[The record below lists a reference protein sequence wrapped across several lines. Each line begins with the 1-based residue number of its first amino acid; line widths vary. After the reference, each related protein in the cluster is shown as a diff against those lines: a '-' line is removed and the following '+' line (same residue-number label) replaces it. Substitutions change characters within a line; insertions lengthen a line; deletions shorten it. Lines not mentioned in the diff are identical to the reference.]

1 MSVVH
6 ESSSLSAALAP
17 GESLAARRVLLPGG
31 VLDAAGRCHKA
42 VRLRELDGRDEELL
56 CAEYSSGARQVTVF
70 LTRASAAIEGYDGPI
85 DEALVADMLVGDRD
99 YLLLRLRQI
108 EVGDEVHQVLRCPAP
123 ACAKKVDLDFSIS
136 ELPVRR
142 MERIEDGYDL
152 SLHVAE
158 GAPLAARSRLPSGAD
173 LEAVWPLLAVNA
185 AEANTRL
192 YSRLLQRVEGM
203 PRLDEDALRAMP
215 LRLRN
220 QLAQFIAS
228 HAPGPDLAIEIGC
241 PHCGTDMSY
250 RFDLTAFF
258 LPSAR

>member
-1 MSVVH
+1 MSVAH
-6 ESSSLSAALAP
+6 EALSMPASRAD

-31 VLDAAGRCHKA
+31 VLDAAGRCHKS
-42 VRLRELDGRDEELL
+42 VVLRELDGGDEERL

-70 LTRASAAIEGYDGPI
+70 LARAIAAIEGYDGPV

-108 EVGDEVHQVLRCPAP
+108 EVGDAVHQVLRCPAP
-123 ACAKKVDLDFSIS
+123 ACASKVDLDFSIS

-142 MERIEDGYDL
+142 LERVEDGYEL
-152 SLHVAE
+152 RLQPAE
-158 GAPLAARSRLPSGAD
+158 GAALAARLRLPSGAD
-173 LEAVWPLLAVNA
+173 LEAVWPLLNVNA

-203 PRLDEDALRAMP
+203 ARLDEAALRAMP

-228 HAPGPDLAIEIGC
+228 QAPGPDLAIEIGC
-241 PHCGTDMSY
+241 PHCGADMSY
-250 RFDLTAFF
+250 RFDLNAFF
-258 LPSAR
+258 LPSAA

>member
-1 MSVVH
+1 MSMLH
-6 ESSSLSAALAP
+6 ESFSLSPSLVP

-42 VRLRELDGRDEELL
+42 VRLRELDGSDEELL
-56 CAEYSSGARQVTVF
+56 CADYSSGARQVTVF
-70 LTRASAAIEGYDGPI
+70 LARAIAAIEGFDGPV

-108 EVGDEVHQVLRCPAP
+108 EVGDAVHQVLRCPAP
-123 ACAKKVDLDFSIS
+123 ACAKKVDVDFSIS

-142 MERIEDGYDL
+142 LERVEEGYELRLLVADGP
-152 SLHVAE
+152 
-158 GAPLAARSRLPSGAD
+158 PLAARSRLPSGAD

-192 YSRLLQRVEGM
+192 YSRILQRVEGM
-203 PRLDEDALRAMP
+203 PRLDEAALRAMP

-228 HAPGPDLAIEIGC
+228 QAPGPDLGIEIIC
-241 PHCGTDMSY
+241 PHCGADMSY
-250 RFDLTAFF
+250 RFDLTGFF
-258 LPSAR
+258 LPSVQ